1 MQTQRLFRVLGAA
14 LSGAGDQLQIDNS
27 EGASA
32 GGVGVALFM
41 ILVGLAATGY
51 VVGLAAKEKIDKLKL
66 DVAEL
71 KAQVTKLTA
80 N

>member
-27 EGASA
+27 EGPSA
-32 GGVGVALFM
+32 GGVALFM
-41 ILVGLAATGY
+41 IFVGLAATGY